1 MASAESNPWIF
12 DDRFQEYY
20 LWNASE
26 NCYIYQSGRKAYL
39 NPENVTTGGNYQE

>member
-1 MASAESNPWIF
+1 MAEPNPWIF
-12 DDRFQEYY
+12 DDRFREYY